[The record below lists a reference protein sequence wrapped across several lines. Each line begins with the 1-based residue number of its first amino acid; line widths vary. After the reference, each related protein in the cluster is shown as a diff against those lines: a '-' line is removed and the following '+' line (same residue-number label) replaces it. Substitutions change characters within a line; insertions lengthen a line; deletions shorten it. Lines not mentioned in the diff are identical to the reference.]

1 MTGSWPTIAASRP
14 PGLSWQSRR
23 ARHLGDRA
31 RQDDDVERAVD
42 RRARPTRRRRS
53 RVAFSTQARF
63 RFSLARRASSG
74 SISTVV
80 TCCALCA
87 SSAAM

>member
-1 MTGSWPTIAASRP
+1 MTGSWPTIAARRP
-14 PGLSWQSRR
+14 PGLSCESS
-23 ARHLGDRA
+23 
-31 RQDDDVERAVD
+31 ERGTSATEPE
-42 RRARPTRRRRS
+42 RTITSNGPSTTSPAEASASITR
-53 RVAFSTQARF
+53 AFSTQARF
-63 RFSLARRASSG
+63 RFSLAMRASSG